1 MKTDK
6 VTVMHK
12 GTKAS
17 GGTKARKRSQSPYGK
32 AVGALSK
39 HKSQQ
44 WDAEDKMKKAR
55 KKGDKKEAEKQWK
68 KARSAE
74 SKRKSQSGKL
84 FDKTGDFHDRADND

>member
-1 MKTDK
+1 
-6 VTVMHK
+6 
-12 GTKAS
+12 
-17 GGTKARKRSQSPYGK
+17 
-32 AVGALSK
+32 
-39 HKSQQ
+39 
-44 WDAEDKMKKAR
+44 MKKAR